1 MNRFTKVC
9 LTFISIFFLCII
21 SNETYAQSLLPN
33 EGDSKEYQMTI
44 NMPKAYISGICVM
57 ANDGERVNGS
67 IFNEFGLSM
76 LSFSYLIEKDK
87 VKILSAMKM
96 INKWYIKRILRK
108 DLLGVIKCLQNNNT
122 TYEDTRHNIN
132 IIIKPMFD

>member
-1 MNRFTKVC
+1 MNRFTKLC
-9 LTFISIFFLCII
+9 LTLTSIFFLCII
-21 SNETYAQSLLPN
+21 SNESFAQSLLPN

-44 NMPKAYISGICVM
+44 NMPKAYISGVCVM

-122 TYEDTRHNIN
+122 AFEDTKHSIN
-132 IIIKPMFD
+132 IIIEPMFE

>member
-87 VKILSAMKM
+87 VIILSAMKM
-96 INKWYIKRILRK
+96 INKWYIKRVLRK

-122 TYEDTRHNIN
+122 TYEDTKHNIN

>member
-1 MNRFTKVC
+1 MNRFTKLC
-9 LTFISIFFLCII
+9 LTLTSIFFLCII
-21 SNETYAQSLLPN
+21 SNESFAQSLLPN

-57 ANDGERVNGS
+57 ANDGARVNGS
-67 IFNEFGLSM
+67 IFNEFGLCM

-122 TYEDTRHNIN
+122 VYEDSKHSIN
-132 IIIKPMFD
+132 IIIEPMFE

>member
-1 MNRFTKVC
+1 MNRFTKLC
-9 LTFISIFFLCII
+9 LTLTSIFFLCIL
-21 SNETYAQSLLPN
+21 SNESFAQSLLPN

-57 ANDGERVNGS
+57 ANDGARVNGS

-122 TYEDTRHNIN
+122 VYEDSKHSIN
-132 IIIKPMFD
+132 IIIEPMFE

>member
-1 MNRFTKVC
+1 MNRFTKLC
-9 LTFISIFFLCII
+9 LTLTSIFFLCII
-21 SNETYAQSLLPN
+21 SNESFAQSLLPN

-122 TYEDTRHNIN
+122 AFEDTKHSIN
-132 IIIKPMFD
+132 IIIEPMFE

>member
-1 MNRFTKVC
+1 MNRFTKLC
-9 LTFISIFFLCII
+9 LTLTSIFFLCII
-21 SNETYAQSLLPN
+21 SNESFAQSLLPN
-33 EGDSKEYQMTI
+33 EGDRKEYQMTI

-122 TYEDTRHNIN
+122 VYEDSKHSIN
-132 IIIKPMFD
+132 IIIEPMFE

>member
-1 MNRFTKVC
+1 MNRFTKLC
-9 LTFISIFFLCII
+9 LTLTSIFFLCII
-21 SNETYAQSLLPN
+21 SNESFAQSLLPN

-122 TYEDTRHNIN
+122 AFEDTKHSIN
-132 IIIKPMFD
+132 IIIKPMFE

>member
-1 MNRFTKVC
+1 MNRFTKLC
-9 LTFISIFFLCII
+9 LTLTSIFFLCII
-21 SNETYAQSLLPN
+21 SNESFAQSLLPN

-57 ANDGERVNGS
+57 ANDGARVNGS

-108 DLLGVIKCLQNNNT
+108 DLLGVITCLQNNNT
-122 TYEDTRHNIN
+122 VYEDEDCDIQYIYQRTKH
-132 IIIKPMFD
+132 

>member
-1 MNRFTKVC
+1 MNRVTKLC
-9 LTFISIFFLCII
+9 LTLTSIFFLCII
-21 SNETYAQSLLPN
+21 SNESFAQSLLPN

-122 TYEDTRHNIN
+122 AFEDTKHSIN
-132 IIIKPMFD
+132 IIIKPMFE

>member
-1 MNRFTKVC
+1 MNRFTKLC
-9 LTFISIFFLCII
+9 LTLTSIFFLCII
-21 SNETYAQSLLPN
+21 SNESFAQSLLPN

-57 ANDGERVNGS
+57 ANDGARVNGS

-76 LSFSYLIEKDK
+76 LSFSYLIAKGK

-122 TYEDTRHNIN
+122 VYEDSKHSIN
-132 IIIKPMFD
+132 IIIEPMFE